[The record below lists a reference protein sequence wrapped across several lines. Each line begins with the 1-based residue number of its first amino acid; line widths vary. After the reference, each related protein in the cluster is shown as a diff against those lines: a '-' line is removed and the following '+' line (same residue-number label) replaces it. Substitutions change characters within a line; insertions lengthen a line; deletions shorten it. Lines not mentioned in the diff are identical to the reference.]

1 MSGAILTSMHIVH
14 AVDAVVMPWRN
25 GGGSTREYLREPADD
40 EDFDWRLS
48 VAEVA
53 TDGPFS
59 AFPGVDRILVLLA
72 GNGMELRSA
81 ERSVVL
87 GEPLQHLAFSGEA
100 GIQAHL
106 LDGPTTD
113 LNLMWRRDRYR
124 AVVATARG
132 TGRLQLDAAGVS
144 LAFVAAGSATVD
156 GHTLAQGDVVQF
168 TGHLAA
174 WGDATLVLFDLV
186 PRTP

>member
-1 MSGAILTSMHIVH
+1 VPGALLTSLHIVH
-14 AVDAVVMPWRN
+14 AADAAVMPWRN
-25 GGGSTREYLREPADD
+25 GGGSTREYVREPLDGD
-40 EDFDWRLS
+40 DFDWRLS

-53 TDGPFS
+53 ADGPFS
-59 AFPGVDRILVLLA
+59 TFPGLDRILVLLS
-72 GNGMELRSA
+72 GNGMELWSG

-100 GIQAHL
+100 EIQAHL

-113 LNLMWRRDRYR
+113 LNLMWRRDLYR
-124 AVVATARG
+124 AVVATAHG
-132 TGRLQLDAAGVS
+132 SGRLQLDATGVS
-144 LAFVAAGSATVD
+144 IAFVAGGSMVVD

-168 TGHLAA
+168 TGHLTAR
-174 WGDATLVLFDLV
+174 GDATLVLFDLV